1 MFKHWINTDVSKP
14 GVSLSPIG
22 TGRKESREDWPHILS
37 GVGDGRWNFAYL
49 TFWKKKQP
57 LLRFVC
63 NFRVTSQMPEVHKIF
78 IISRWRPGAKRALSL
93 SSEPLEIISQ
103 GTEGGRMKLRSSAL
117 FSLPSVILG
126 SVPDPRAFARS
137 SLYTKIPQCFT
148 GLRAQRF
155 PSCCFS
161 SL

>member
-1 MFKHWINTDVSKP
+1 M
-14 GVSLSPIG
+14 
-22 TGRKESREDWPHILS
+22 
-37 GVGDGRWNFAYL
+37 
-49 TFWKKKQP
+49 
-57 LLRFVC
+57 C

-137 SLYTKIPQCFT
+137 SVYTKIPQACVHRGSRAAALVRFRFFFT
-148 GLRAQRF
+148 LDSPHEGYKVLKQSRYCLAWVMEQDERNGEQGSWE
-155 PSCCFS
+155 PGWSDRSFS
-161 SL
+161 MSSSPCSLLP